1 MYEKLSPTQCVRPC
15 IGTRGYYV
23 PASMVKMKYYLVDP
37 TSPGQRTVLLAIRKI
52 VRLCVCLV
60 DCLVWN
66 HRRHL
71 DGLNVKIQRLEVVH
85 IWPFSSSAGTHVYA
99 LAQSQ
104 CAIRAPVLLKRRGP
118 SHRCERISKPRIRP
132 ATPPD
137 ACLFLRHL

>member
-1 MYEKLSPTQCVRPC
+1 M
-15 IGTRGYYV
+15 

-37 TSPGQRTVLLAIRKI
+37 TSPGPRTVLLVIRKI

-85 IWPFSSSAGTHVYA
+85 IWPFLFVRGDTCLCPGIVPVCYSAHNTVETTWA
-99 LAQSQ
+99 L
-104 CAIRAPVLLKRRGP
+104 
-118 SHRCERISKPRIRP
+118 
-132 ATPPD
+132 PP
-137 ACLFLRHL
+137 L